1 MAIQILQLPKAR
13 PETLTLPRTVV
24 VDGIYSST
32 KNQETCRF
40 EYRLAASNDVA
51 FAGGGKQVIVPTD
64 LFLAGKPV
72 SHPLDLVRLTTGDP
86 VSYFWLTLVMTDGLG
101 QPSVPKRFRLE
112 LTGGP

>member
-1 MAIQILQLPKAR
+1 MAIQILQGPKAR
-13 PETLTLPRTVV
+13 PETLALPQRVV
-24 VDGIYSST
+24 VEAFLSSSEA
-32 KNQETCRF
+32 QETCRF
-40 EYRLAASNDVA
+40 EYRLAESNDVA
-51 FAGGGKQVIVPTD
+51 FAGGGKQLIVPTD